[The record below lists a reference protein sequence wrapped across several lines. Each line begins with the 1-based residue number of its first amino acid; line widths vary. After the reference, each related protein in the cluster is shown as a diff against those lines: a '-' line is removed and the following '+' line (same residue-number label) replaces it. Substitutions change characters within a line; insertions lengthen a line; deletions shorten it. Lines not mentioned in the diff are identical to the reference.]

1 MWARIARSSI
11 ASRTRSD
18 PISAPRFFVPG
29 VHAPGDRVR
38 LPGDDARK
46 LLVVLRAQSGAA
58 VELIDSGGR
67 IFATRLVVDG
77 SFATLTLER
86 EVAAPPVPR
95 LAITLAQGVPK
106 GAKMDFVVE
115 KATELGIARIVPFI
129 SARTV
134 GDGERTGKLERWRRL
149 AKSAAQQ
156 CGRRDVPD
164 IDAPIEFA
172 ALVRTFASVDR
183 ALVPWELAEAAPLR
197 ETLPPLIANVSS
209 ILVAIGPEGGFS
221 AEEAAS
227 ATMAGAHLISLGRRI
242 LRTETAGI
250 VAATALLF
258 ASGDL

>member
-1 MWARIARSSI
+1 M
-11 ASRTRSD
+11 
-18 PISAPRFFVPG
+18 
-29 VHAPGDRVR
+29 R

-46 LLVVLRAQSGAA
+46 LLVVLRAQTGAA
-58 VELIDSGGR
+58 VELIDSGGHV
-67 IFATRLVVDG
+67 FETRLVVDG

-86 EVAAPPVPR
+86 EVAAPPASR

-115 KATELGIARIVPFI
+115 KATELGVARIVPFV

-156 CGRRDVPD
+156 CGRRDVPE

-172 ALVRTFASVDR
+172 QLVRSFATVDC
-183 ALVPWELAEAAPLR
+183 ALVPWELADAAPLR
-197 ETLPPLIANVSS
+197 ETLPPLIANAASV
-209 ILVAIGPEGGFS
+209 LVAIGPEGGFS
-221 AEEAAS
+221 AAEAAA
-227 ATMAGAHLISLGRRI
+227 ATEAGAHLISLGRRI

-250 VAATALLF
+250 VAAAALLF
-258 ASGDL
+258 ASGEL